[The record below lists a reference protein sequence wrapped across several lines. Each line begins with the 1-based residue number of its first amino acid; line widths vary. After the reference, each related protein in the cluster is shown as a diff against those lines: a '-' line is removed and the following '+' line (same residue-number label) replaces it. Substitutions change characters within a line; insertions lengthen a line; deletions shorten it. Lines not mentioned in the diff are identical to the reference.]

1 MDRMIYVAMS
11 GAEHLL
17 GRQAAVAQNLAN
29 VSTNGYRAAA
39 SAFRAVPVLG
49 DGLPTRAFVVDSTA
63 GSNFAPGALQR
74 TGRELDVAVEGP
86 GWIAVQSADGSEAYT
101 RNGSLQVSPNGMLQ
115 TRNGLNVLGD
125 GGPISIPP
133 DSTIS
138 IAKEGTVSV
147 ISTVPPPK
155 SVNVV
160 GRIKLVNPDEKLL
173 VRGGD
178 GLFRLA
184 SGGSAEADPKV
195 ALASGALEGSN
206 VNVVE
211 EMVSMISLARQ
222 YDLQMQLLS
231 NAQKNSDKA
240 ATILNIAS

>member
-1 MDRMIYVAMS
+1 MIFTAMS
-11 GAEHLL
+11 GAKHILEQ
-17 GRQAAVAQNLAN
+17 QAVMAHNLAN
-29 VSTNGYRAAA
+29 ASTNGYRAAE
-39 SAFRAVPVLG
+39 SAFRAVPVQG
-49 DGLPTRAFVVDSTA
+49 DGLPTRTFVVGSTPMA
-63 GSNFAPGALQR
+63 NFTPGALQS
-74 TGRELDVAVEGP
+74 TGRDLDVAVQGP
-86 GWIAVQSADGSEAYT
+86 GWIAVQAADGGEAYT

-155 SVNVV
+155 SVNIV
-160 GRIKLVNPDEKLL
+160 GRIKLVNPDEMML

-184 SGGSAEADPKV
+184 HGGSAEADPKV

-211 EMVSMISLARQ
+211 EMISMISMARQ
-222 YDLQMQLLS
+222 FDLQMQLLN
-231 NAQKNSDKA
+231 NAQKN
-240 ATILNIAS
+240 ATQASQILNIRA

>member
-1 MDRMIYVAMS
+1 MDRMIYVAMT
-11 GAEHLL
+11 GAKHTLDQ
-17 GRQAAVAQNLAN
+17 QAAVAHNLAN
-29 VSTNGYRAAA
+29 VSTTGFRAAV

-49 DGLPTRAFVVDSTA
+49 DGLPTRTFVVDSTSGA
-63 GSNFAPGALQR
+63 NFAPGALQG
-74 TGRELDVAVEGP
+74 TGRDLDVAVQGR
-86 GWIAVQSADGSEAYT
+86 GWIAVQSADGGEAYT

-125 GGPISIPP
+125 AGPISIPP

-138 IAKEGTVSV
+138 IAKDGTISAVS
-147 ISTVPPPK
+147 TLPPPK

-173 VRGGD
+173 TRGDD

-184 SGGSAEADPKV
+184 NGGAAEADAKV

-211 EMVSMISLARQ
+211 EMINMIALARQ
-222 YDLQMQLLS
+222 YDLQMQLLN
-231 NAQKNSDKA
+231 NAQKD
-240 ATILNIAS
+240 ATQASQILNVRS

>member
-1 MDRMIYVAMS
+1 MIYVAMT
-11 GAEHLL
+11 GAKHIL
-17 GRQAAVAQNLAN
+17 GQQAAVAHNLAN

-39 SAFRAVPVLG
+39 SAFRAVPVQG
-49 DGLPTRAFVVDSTA
+49 DGLPTRTFVVDSTPGA
-63 GSNFAPGALQR
+63 NFTPGALQS
-74 TGRELDVAVEGP
+74 TGRDLDVAVQGP
-86 GWIAVQSADGSEAYT
+86 GWIAVQAADGSEAYT
-101 RNGSLQVSPNGMLQ
+101 RNGSLQISSNGLLQ
-115 TRNGLNVLGD
+115 TRNGLNVVGD

-133 DSTIS
+133 DSTIT

-155 SVNVV
+155 AVNAV
-160 GRIKLVNPDEKLL
+160 GRIKLVNPNENQL

-211 EMVSMISLARQ
+211 EMISMISLARQ
-222 YDLQMQLLS
+222 FDLQMKLLS
-231 NAQKNSDKA
+231 SADTNAQKASQ
-240 ATILNIAS
+240 ILNISA

>member
-1 MDRMIYVAMS
+1 MIYVAMS
-11 GAEHLL
+11 GAKHILEQ
-17 GRQAAVAQNLAN
+17 QASVAHNLAN

-39 SAFRAVPVLG
+39 SAFRAVPVQG
-49 DGLPTRAFVVDSTA
+49 DGLPTRAFVVDSTSGA
-63 GSNFAPGALQR
+63 NFATGALQS
-74 TGRELDVAVEGP
+74 TGRDLDVAVQGP
-86 GWIAVQSADGSEAYT
+86 GWIAVQTGDGSEAYT

-133 DSTIS
+133 DSMIS
-138 IAKEGTVSV
+138 IAKEGTVSAV
-147 ISTVPPPK
+147 STLPPPK

-184 SGGSAEADPKV
+184 GGGSAEADPNV
-195 ALASGALEGSN
+195 ALASGTLEGSN

-211 EMVSMISLARQ
+211 EMINMISLARQ
-222 YDLQMQLLS
+222 FDLQMQLLS
-231 NAQKNSDKA
+231 NAQKN
-240 ATILNIAS
+240 ATQASQILNVGS

>member
-1 MDRMIYVAMS
+1 MIYVAMT
-11 GAEHLL
+11 GAKHIL
-17 GRQAAVAQNLAN
+17 GQQAAVAHNLAN

-39 SAFRAVPVLG
+39 SAFRAVPVQG
-49 DGLPTRAFVVDSTA
+49 DGLPTRTFVVDSTPGA
-63 GSNFAPGALQR
+63 NFTPGALQS
-74 TGRELDVAVEGP
+74 TGRDLDVAVQGP
-86 GWIAVQSADGSEAYT
+86 GWIAVQAADGSEAYT
-101 RNGSLQVSPNGMLQ
+101 RNGSLQISSNGLLQ
-115 TRNGLNVLGD
+115 TRNGLNVVGD

-133 DSTIS
+133 DSTIT

-155 SVNVV
+155 AVNAV
-160 GRIKLVNPDEKLL
+160 GRIKLVNPDENQL

-184 SGGSAEADPKV
+184 SGGSAQADPKV

-211 EMVSMISLARQ
+211 EMISMISLARQ
-222 YDLQMQLLS
+222 FDLQMKLLS
-231 NAQKNSDKA
+231 SADTNAQKASQ
-240 ATILNIAS
+240 ILNISA

>member
-1 MDRMIYVAMS
+1 MDRMIYVAMT
-11 GAEHLL
+11 GAKHIL
-17 GRQAAVAQNLAN
+17 GQQAAVAHNLAN
-29 VSTNGYRAAA
+29 VSTSGYRAAA
-39 SAFRAVPVLG
+39 SSFRAVPVLG
-49 DGLPTRAFVVDSTA
+49 DGLPTRIFVVDSTA
-63 GSNFAPGALQR
+63 GSNFAPGAMQR
-74 TGRELDVAVEGP
+74 TGRDLDVAVQGP

-115 TRNGLNVLGD
+115 TRNGLNILGD

-138 IAKEGTVSV
+138 IAREGTISV
-147 ISTVPPPK
+147 ISSVPPPK

-178 GLFRLA
+178 GLYRLVN
-184 SGGSAEADPKV
+184 GGTAEADSKV

-211 EMVSMISLARQ
+211 EMINMISLARQ
-222 YDLQMQLLS
+222 FDLQMQLLS
-231 NAQKNSDKA
+231 NAQKNA
-240 ATILNIAS
+240 NQATQILNIRS

>member
-1 MDRMIYVAMS
+1 MIYVAMT
-11 GAEHLL
+11 GAKHIL
-17 GRQAAVAQNLAN
+17 GQQAAVAHNLAN

-39 SAFRAVPVLG
+39 SAFRAVPVQG
-49 DGLPTRAFVVDSTA
+49 DGLPTRTFVVDSTA
-63 GSNFAPGALQR
+63 GANFTPGALQS
-74 TGRELDVAVEGP
+74 TGRDLDVAVQGP
-86 GWIAVQSADGSEAYT
+86 GWIAVQAADGSEAYT
-101 RNGSLQVSPNGMLQ
+101 RNGSLQISSNGLLQ
-115 TRNGLNVLGD
+115 TRNGLNVVGE

-133 DSTIS
+133 DSTIT

-155 SVNVV
+155 AVNAV
-160 GRIKLVNPDEKLL
+160 GRIKLVNPNENQL

-211 EMVSMISLARQ
+211 EMVSMIALARQ
-222 YDLQMQLLS
+222 FDLQMKLLS
-231 NAQKNSDKA
+231 SADTNAQKASQ
-240 ATILNIAS
+240 ILNISA

>member
-1 MDRMIYVAMS
+1 MDRMIYVAMT
-11 GAEHLL
+11 GAKHIL
-17 GRQAAVAQNLAN
+17 GQQAAVAHNLAN

-39 SAFRAVPVLG
+39 SAFRAVPVEG
-49 DGLPTRAFVVDSTA
+49 EGLPTRTFVVDSTS
-63 GSNFAPGALQR
+63 GSSFAQGALQR
-74 TGRELDVAVEGP
+74 TGRELDVAVQGP
-86 GWIAVQSADGSEAYT
+86 GWIAVQANDGSEAYT
-101 RNGSLQVSPNGMLQ
+101 RNGSLEVNPNGMLQ

-133 DSTIS
+133 DSIIS

-147 ISTVPPPK
+147 VSTVPPPK
-155 SVNVV
+155 SVNAV

-184 SGGSAEADPKV
+184 DGGSAAADPKV

-206 VNVVE
+206 VNAVE
-211 EMVSMISLARQ
+211 EMISMISLARQ
-222 YDLQMQLLS
+222 FDLQMQLLN
-231 NAQKNSDKA
+231 NAQKN
-240 ATILNIAS
+240 ATQASQILNIKS

>member
-1 MDRMIYVAMS
+1 MIYVAMT
-11 GAEHLL
+11 GAKHIL
-17 GRQAAVAQNLAN
+17 GQQAAVAQNLAN

-49 DGLPTRAFVVDSTA
+49 EGLPTRSFVVDSTPGA
-63 GSNFAPGALQR
+63 NFAPGALQR
-74 TGRELDVAVEGP
+74 TGRDLDVAVQGQ
-86 GWIAVQSADGSEAYT
+86 GWIAVQSADGGEAYT
-101 RNGSLQVSPNGMLQ
+101 RNGSLQVSTNGMLQ

-155 SVNVV
+155 SVNAV
-160 GRIKLVNPDEKLL
+160 GRIKLVNPDERLL

-184 SGGSAEADPKV
+184 SGGSAEPDSKV
-195 ALASGALEGSN
+195 ALAAGALEGSN

-211 EMVSMISLARQ
+211 EMISMISLARQ
-222 YDLQMQLLS
+222 FDLQMQLLN
-231 NAQKNSDKA
+231 NAQKNANQASQ
-240 ATILNIAS
+240 ILNIKS

>member
-1 MDRMIYVAMS
+1 MIYVAMS
-11 GAEHLL
+11 GAKHILEQ
-17 GRQAAVAQNLAN
+17 QAVVAHNLAN

-39 SAFRAVPVLG
+39 SAFRAVPVQG
-49 DGLPTRAFVVDSTA
+49 DGLPTRTFVVDSTPGA
-63 GSNFAPGALQR
+63 NFAPGALQS
-74 TGRELDVAVEGP
+74 TGRNLDVAVQGP
-86 GWIAVQSADGSEAYT
+86 GWIAVQAPNGSEAYT

-133 DSTIS
+133 DSMIS
-138 IAKEGTVSV
+138 IAKEGTVSAV
-147 ISTVPPPK
+147 STLPPPK

-160 GRIKLVNPDEKLL
+160 GRIKLVNPDGKLL

-184 SGGSAEADPKV
+184 SGGSAEADPNV

-211 EMVSMISLARQ
+211 EMISMISLARQ
-222 YDLQMQLLS
+222 FDLQMQLLS
-231 NAQKNSDKA
+231 NAQKNA
-240 ATILNIAS
+240 AQASQILNVGS

>member
-1 MDRMIYVAMS
+1 MIYVAMT
-11 GAEHLL
+11 GAKHIL
-17 GRQAAVAQNLAN
+17 GQQAAVAHNLAN
-29 VSTNGYRAAA
+29 VSTNGYRAVA
-39 SAFRAVPVLG
+39 SAFRAVPVQG
-49 DGLPTRAFVVDSTA
+49 DGLPTRTFVVDSTSGA
-63 GSNFAPGALQR
+63 NFTPGALQS
-74 TGRELDVAVEGP
+74 TGRDLDVAVQGP
-86 GWIAVQSADGSEAYT
+86 GWIAVQAADGSEAYT
-101 RNGSLQVSPNGMLQ
+101 RNGSLQISSNGLLQ
-115 TRNGLNVLGD
+115 TRNGLNVVGD

-133 DSTIS
+133 DSTIT

-155 SVNVV
+155 AVNAV
-160 GRIKLVNPDEKLL
+160 GRIKLVNPDENQL

-211 EMVSMISLARQ
+211 EMVSMIALARQ
-222 YDLQMQLLS
+222 FDLQMKLLS
-231 NAQKNSDKA
+231 SADTNAQKASQ
-240 ATILNIAS
+240 ILNISA